1 MIEEEEIQQLFRQHQ
16 AGRFEIRKILG
27 IGGMGIVV
35 QAFDRKLKVLRAI
48 KIFNP
53 ELLSNDSLVR
63 RFENEAIIMA
73 GIEHPNIVKVY
84 DIGEIQSH
92 HFIVL
97 EWIDG
102 GSLGSMLENMGPMH
116 PRVALLM
123 IYYVCDALSVAHK
136 RGIIHRDIK
145 PDNILITKDGMPK
158 VADFGIAHMDGDD
171 KNPLTGVGEGLA
183 TPRIGAPEQFAN
195 AASVDARADVYAT
208 AVTFWMLMTAMRP
221 PGLLFLHDMEQDPG
235 LLKDIPSC
243 LHDILKKAVA
253 YHPQG
258 RYATMEEFT
267 QALRDVEDQFPPMGS
282 DVVASS
288 DKDYQASVWDL
299 TQIGATR
306 IGSKPAMSEV
316 PEPTA
321 LSKRPSVSESD
332 LLEKP
337 ADEAVVEPTT
347 FSKKT
352 PVTERD
358 GNTLAYRPSGEVA
371 SADLPVIEIDPVSVA
386 NVGEGRD
393 PPLRTE
399 TERVTEP
406 KRQKL
411 VLIIALVLFAV
422 GSIALVWAYLE
433 RSVTIPTNSSIASE
447 QVLIA
452 TPSPDV
458 ISAPSVPTKELDA
471 GESSP
476 DTSVST
482 SVTAVDAEVKLEPDV
497 LAVVVQI
504 PVEQPVEKPQ
514 KKKDRKEEKLPR
526 SIDVKAGETLVLK
539 PQVSKQTS
547 PHLPPLQG
555 GREQPKPETVKVQ
568 VGLKIPSEDTVRV
581 WLVGPGGRHKLPG
594 SVAPGTYKVV
604 AIFKDQDTETVAL
617 SKLEVTE
624 GASLR
629 LSCDSAREVCQKL

>member
-1 MIEEEEIQQLFRQHQ
+1 MIKEEEIRQLFRQHQ

-35 QAFDRKLKVLRAI
+35 QAFDRWLKVLRAI

-53 ELLSNDSLVR
+53 ELLSNDSLMR
-63 RFENEAIIMA
+63 RFENEASIMA

-102 GSLGSMLENMGPMH
+102 GSLGSLLERSGPMH

-171 KNPLTGVGEGLA
+171 LNPLTGVGEGLA

-208 AVTFWMLMTAMRP
+208 AVTFWMLMTAKIP

-235 LLKDIPSC
+235 LLKDVPPC
-243 LHDILKKAVA
+243 VHAILKKAVA

-267 QALRDVEDQFPPMGS
+267 HALKSVECQFPSMES
-282 DVVASS
+282 DVSASS
-288 DKDYQASVWDL
+288 SDDQQVSVWGL

-306 IGSKPAMSEV
+306 IGSKSATSDV

-321 LSKRPSVSESD
+321 LSKRPSVFESD
-332 LLEKP
+332 LLEESI
-337 ADEAVVEPTT
+337 DEAVIEPTT

-352 PVTERD
+352 PASERD
-358 GNTLAYRPSGEVA
+358 GNTLAYRPSEEVA
-371 SADLPVIEIDPVSVA
+371 RVDLPVIEIDHASVA
-386 NVGEGRD
+386 NGGEGHD
-393 PPLRTE
+393 PPSRIGTE
-399 TERVTEP
+399 TERVAEP
-406 KRQKL
+406 KRQRMF
-411 VLIIALVLFAV
+411 VIGVFALCVIGL
-422 GSIALVWAYLE
+422 SIFFWAQS
-433 RSVTIPTNSSIASE
+433 RSSKIPVSE
-447 QVLIA
+447 Q
-452 TPSPDV
+452 
-458 ISAPSVPTKELDA
+458 
-471 GESSP
+471 
-476 DTSVST
+476 
-482 SVTAVDAEVKLEPDV
+482 TAVAPVVSETISPPIARSEPDV
-497 LAVVVQI
+497 SIAMDVSAVDLVSKSEPDILTVTI
-504 PVEQPVEKPQ
+504 RAPVEHPIEKPQ
-514 KKKDRKEEKLPR
+514 EKKDRKGIKISK

-547 PHLPPLQG
+547 PQPPPLQG
-555 GREQPKPETVKVQ
+555 GGEQTKPETVKVQ
-568 VGLKIPSEDTVRV
+568 VGLHVASDDSIRA

-604 AIFKDQDTETVAL
+604 AIFKDQNTETVAL

-624 GASLR
+624 GTTLR
-629 LSCDSAREVCQKL
+629 ISCDSAREICWKKL